1 MCKTLE
7 FETRLR
13 TLNERVDYAF
23 QLQSTLMELLNAKTS
38 HYLEWIIIWLIA
50 FEIFTVLA
58 REGHAYFSEKKEDKA
73 KAATIQA

>member
-23 QLQSTLMELLNAKTS
+23 QLQSTLMELLNTKTS
-38 HYLEWIIIWLIA
+38 HYLE
-50 FEIFTVLA
+50 
-58 REGHAYFSEKKEDKA
+58 
-73 KAATIQA
+73 